1 MKKNIQ
7 ITETGFVKLLKRII
21 IEKKINEVS
30 PETFLS
36 AAKKSSI
43 ERLTPKR
50 TNDLTNLFFN
60 KFIGMELLNG
70 KIEDVDIEYS
80 GIDHNEEFVEIT
92 IRYPYGGYNPTR
104 KIKYDIVNDE
114 FHNIDGDIDRR
125 DSVKLGKIAAVINPD
140 TKYRETG
147 KHFRIKGWR

>member
-7 ITETGFVKLLKRII
+7 ITEKGFVKLLKSII
-21 IEKKINEVS
+21 VEKKINEVS

-70 KIEDVDIEYS
+70 NIEDIDIEYS
-80 GIDHNEEFVEIT
+80 GIDHNEESIEIT

-125 DSVKLGKIAAVINPD
+125 DSVKLGKIAAAVNPD